1 MIIVVVFVIDLMI
14 FVMIMMANIEFETT
28 ITEIEKISMIII
40 KSTVVVV
47 IQRN

>member
-1 MIIVVVFVIDLMI
+1 VFVIDLMI
-14 FVMIMMANIEFETT
+14 FVMIMMANIEFRTT